1 MVAMVPS
8 RFSMVFPA
16 RSALDLGTGCGVV
29 ALLLS
34 AELGSKVALVAS
46 DVSVNA
52 VYGARE
58 EMKRQGLP
66 VEVIQ
71 AGEGRWAIGWAMAVI
86 HSHIIYNI
94 YT

>member
-1 MVAMVPS
+1 MI
-8 RFSMVFPA
+8 FPA

-34 AELGSKVALVAS
+34 AQLGSEVALVAS

-71 AGEGRWAIGWAMAVI
+71 AGAIGRAMAVI
-86 HSHIIYNI
+86 HSHMYIYI
-94 YT
+94 YIERERDR